1 MYDIRSLETFSF
13 LDENGKDQGI
23 NSKLQVKILKHILW
37 KLFSNISNYKLKV
50 RVKAKEIVEFVQD
63 DEKLREERKKAKKN
77 KDKYV
82 GINSNG
88 AGFGSMS
95 SSKSSYSD
103 FSSSRNTNNMDDLND
118 KDWRTNKSSSI
129 QERITNITSKVKNI
143 IDNAPDDE
151 KNVSD
156 EENDQNETYNEL
168 GFENKPKKESAS
180 NKVRYVILLNY
191 EPNSSNIL
199 TDRIKVSYY

>member
-1 MYDIRSLETFSF
+1 
-13 LDENGKDQGI
+13 
-23 NSKLQVKILKHILW
+23 
-37 KLFSNISNYKLKV
+37 
-50 RVKAKEIVEFVQD
+50 
-63 DEKLREERKKAKKN
+63 LREERKKAKKN

-82 GINSNG
+82 GINSSG

-129 QERITNITSKVKNI
+129 QERITNLASNLKNI
-143 IDNAPDDE
+143 VDNAPDDE
-151 KNVSD
+151 KNISE

-180 NKVRYVILLNY
+180 NKVRCYLITSQAFFY
-191 EPNSSNIL
+191 IF
-199 TDRIKVSYY
+199 TDRYKESPLKGFDCILCRLVPKVIFLEKSSHDFYSLVKSQSIVGLVKFFKRHHSFNGYFLGKRL

>member
-1 MYDIRSLETFSF
+1 ML
-13 LDENGKDQGI
+13 
-23 NSKLQVKILKHILW
+23 
-37 KLFSNISNYKLKV
+37 KLFYYLQIFKIIV

-63 DEKLREERKKAKKN
+63 DDKLREERKKAKKN

-82 GINSNG
+82 GINSSG

-103 FSSSRNTNNMDDLND
+103 FSSSRNTSKMNELDE

-129 QERITNITSKVKNI
+129 QERITNITSGINNI
-143 IDNAPDDE
+143 IGNTPDDE
-151 KNVSD
+151 KNVSE

-168 GFENKPKKESAS
+168 GFENKPKKEPAT
-180 NKVRYVILLNY
+180 NKVSIYFID
-191 EPNSSNIL
+191 ESS
-199 TDRIKVSYY
+199 KSEY